1 MPRFL
6 ENQTDDK
13 KEKLSG
19 GEWLMSRFGKVGCIF
34 LLLMAVVGVLICFTA
49 GTDPIKG
56 YQAPLS
62 TEEYAAEP
70 ELLKAELEENVFPHL
85 EGVLDCEVRDGGV
98 AIPLAEDTFVVTRAA
113 LLRYFDE
120 SLLTLVSREMLND

>member
-19 GEWLMSRFGKVGCIF
+19 GEWLMKSFGKAGCIF
-34 LLLMAVVGVLICFTA
+34 VLLMAAVGIFICFTA

-56 YQAPLS
+56 YEAPLS
-62 TEEYAAEP
+62 TEEYAASP
-70 ELLKAELEENVFPHL
+70 AILKAELEENVFPHV
-85 EGVLDCEVRDGGV
+85 EGVLGCEVRAGGV
-98 AIPLAEDTFVVTRAA
+98 TVTLAEDSFVVTRAA

-120 SLLTLVSREMLND
+120 SLLELVKAPAE

>member
-6 ENQTDDK
+6 ETQTDEK

-19 GEWLMSRFGKVGCIF
+19 GEWLMKCFGKGGCIF
-34 LLLMAVVGVLICFTA
+34 LLVMAAVGLVICFTA
-49 GTDPIKG
+49 GSDPIRG
-56 YQAPLS
+56 YEAPLS
-62 TEEYAAEP
+62 TEEYAASP

-85 EGVLDCEVRDGGV
+85 EGVLECEVRDGGV
-98 AIPLAEDTFVVTRAA
+98 IVTLAEDTFVVTRAA

-120 SLLTLVSREMLND
+120 SLLTLIDESGLF

>member
-70 ELLKAELEENVFPHL
+70 ELLKAELEEKVFPHV
-85 EGVLDCEVRDGGV
+85 EGVVSCDVTDSGV
-98 AIPLAEDTFVVTRAA
+98 SLTLEHEHFVLTRSA
-113 LLRYFDE
+113 LLQYFDE
-120 SLLTLVSREMLND
+120 SLLTFIDESGQF

>member
-19 GEWLMSRFGKVGCIF
+19 GEWLMRTFGKGGCIF
-34 LLLMAVVGVLICFTA
+34 LLLMAVVGVFICFTV
-49 GTDPIKG
+49 GSDPIKG
-56 YQAPLS
+56 YEAQLTTA
-62 TEEYAAEP
+62 EYAAQP

-85 EGVLDCEVRDGGV
+85 EGVQDCAVRDGGV
-98 AIPLAEDTFVVTRAA
+98 TITLAEESFVVTRAA

-120 SLLTLVSREMLND
+120 SLLTLIDESGEF